1 MDMNRRKE
9 QFSLAYIRAVAARAG
24 YQALRPEVDV
34 ASVDGQIMA
43 DYEAKPLIYL
53 QAKSTARNVV
63 HAETVNYPLPLANY
77 DDLRSGEG
85 PLHILIVVVL
95 PDSVDDWT
103 SQDEEGLILRR
114 CGYWL
119 DLRGSPESQSKT
131 THTVHIPRRNVFNP
145 DQLQELMNG
154 PAMMVR

>member
-24 YQALRPEVDV
+24 YQVLRPEVDV

-43 DYEAKPLIYL
+43 DYESKPLIYF

-63 HAETVNYPLPLANY
+63 RAETVDYPLPLGNY
-77 DDLRSGEG
+77 DDLRSDEG

-119 DLRGSPESQSKT
+119 DLRGSPESQSET
-131 THTVHIPRRNVFNP
+131 THTVRIPRRNVFDP
-145 DQLQELMNG
+145 GQLQEIMNG